1 MNLDIFNQYPFLEA
15 SRKFFDEK
23 LNIPLHAYT
32 DESLKVK
39 DALPE
44 KYKDREPFTLIKDI
58 YVTGMVDDAAF
69 ADKEGAR
76 HDELT
81 EDYEGILIFAIS
93 LSQRD
98 NNLLPTRSQLAEI
111 SRAFNQ
117 EFKFVPVVVLFKY
130 HLNDVQYLAFANTER
145 LTYKQQWREGEKAGK
160 VSILRDIDIN
170 NTHRGHIELLKQLVI
185 PTTGKDKVGTFDE
198 LYKYW
203 QKTFDVSLLNKK
215 FYKELANWYFWAV
228 KHVKFPSEPTLED
241 AEKAKKDYNS
251 MVQEHNA
258 KNVIRLL
265 TRLLFS
271 WFIKEKGLIPEELFD
286 LEALQKD
293 ILNEINPY
301 HEEKGLFQQAN
312 HESIYYKAIL
322 QNLFFASL
330 NCPIEP
336 DGEDKRKRGFR
347 GDGYGTHRG
356 IDYLMRYK
364 KYFKNPDA
372 FMKLMNETVPFLN
385 GGLFECLDDKFNH
398 VYVDGFSDQMTKGE
412 KLVVPDYLFFGYEE
426 KIDLSDEYGIKS
438 KGTKQAAV
446 KGLINLLNSYKFT
459 ITENTPI
466 EEDVALDPELLGKV
480 FENLLASYNPE
491 TKTTARKQTGSFY
504 TPREIVNYMVD
515 ESLIAYLKNAV
526 EWEEDNEKVDEKL
539 HQLSSFDDFNP
550 FEDDS
555 DKQKELVFAIDRCKI
570 LDPACGSGAFPMGAL
585 QKMVHML
592 QKLDPE
598 NKIWKEAQRRKVMEE
613 TEEAFDIEDKKE
625 REQKLI
631 EINNA
636 FDERINNPDYARKL
650 YLIENSIYGVD
661 IQPIATQISKLRFF
675 ISLVV
680 DQKSNDKPEEN
691 FNIQPLPNLE
701 TRFVAANTLIGIEK
715 PDNQGSLF
723 DTKEIHKLENE
734 LKKIRHKLFSARTKE
749 TKLKY
754 REKDEELR
762 HLIAQT
768 LKENGWPYE
777 TAEKLATWDPYDQN
791 ASSSFFDPEW
801 MFDIKRGFN
810 MVIGNPPYLGIS
822 KLKDKDLYSKL
833 GFKTYDK
840 SGDIYCLFYEKSNE
854 ILANEGVLCLI
865 TSNQWLQTNY
875 GKLLTKYFSDNLN
888 PLILINFG
896 GYKIFESATV
906 DTSIMISLNQ
916 HFTDTFYAAH
926 FKNDFSS
933 KLTIREYFDENKIKI
948 DSLREDKWIISENNN
963 RLIKE
968 EIRDS
973 TVLLK
978 HLNISILR
986 GLLTGLNK
994 AFIIT
999 SNLKDELIR
1008 KNPKNS
1014 QIIKP
1019 ILRGRDVHKYA
1030 INWAGLYL
1038 IVTKNEIDI
1047 NNYPEILKHLESFG
1061 DKIKERSDQGK
1072 NWWNLRACNYYDV
1085 FKEPKI
1091 IYPETS
1097 VRRSEFFIDKDGF
1110 YIDKTC
1116 FMIVGEKLKYLQAIL
1131 SSSLMEWYL
1140 ESELRL
1146 LGKKSIQYSKQFI
1159 GEIPIAITKE
1169 KYEITISF
1177 LVDIIIQSK
1186 KSFKSH
1192 FQLLETISGAIV
1204 FEIYFENHMKER
1216 KIEVLDLVM
1225 EDIKAV
1231 WSRYPELNYEDEEAF
1246 EMLPDAQKDEII
1258 DALHQKWTDPE
1269 NEVVKRMAQFKE
1281 KSPDILKVIMESGE

>member
-1 MNLDIFNQYPFLEA
+1 MNLTIFNQHSLLDA
-15 SRKFFDEK
+15 SRKFFEE
-23 LNIPLHAYT
+23 LNIPLHSYA
-32 DESLKVK
+32 DEALTAK

-44 KYKDREPFTLIKDI
+44 KYKDREPFTLIEEI

-69 ADKEGAR
+69 ADKEGAK

-81 EDYEGILIFAIS
+81 EDYEGILILTAN
-93 LSQRD
+93 LKQRE

-117 EFKFVPVVVLFKY
+117 DFKYVPVVVLFKY

-271 WFIKEKGLIPEELFD
+271 WFIKEKGLIPDELFD
-286 LEALQKD
+286 LKVLQKD

-364 KYFKNPDA
+364 KHFKNPDA
-372 FMKLMNETVPFLN
+372 FMKLMTETVPFLN

-723 DTKEIHKLENE
+723 DTREIQELENE
-734 LKKIRHKLFSARTKE
+734 LKKIRHKLFSARTKD

-754 REKDEELR
+754 RKKDKELR
-762 HLIAQT
+762 HRIAQT
-768 LKENGWPYE
+768 LKENGWPSE
-777 TAEKLATWDPYDQN
+777 TAEKLAAWDPYDQN

-801 MFDIKRGFN
+801 MFDIKKGFDV
-810 MVIGNPPYLGIS
+810 VIGNPPYLIIP
-822 KLKDKDLYSKL
+822 KEQYVKLYSKYKYQEGKPDLYRLFVEWASEVLNL
-833 GFKTYDK
+833 GGSFSFITPNTFLTIPNAKKLRNYILNEFTIKKLVSFDQMVFESVSVNSLVFIFTKYRKRKSYGAKILIINYENDIKNANYNLVDPKNWRNNEKCEFNIFIDKKSIKILDIIESGAYKLEDLNFSVSLGAQQYHNSIHSTHQISRKVLHSNKKLNENYILELGGKNIKLFNILDTGNKSYVDFSKDFYTKPDKRYFEGPRIVFREITGKTIISSYTEDKFVVSKSCYSIIGKKVDLKKLQLTLSSLLIGYWVNNSGDK
-840 SGDIYCLFYEKSNE
+840 SKQRLFPRITKNTIKKVPIKLWQKSMMAFLLHDIISEKAESGLF
-854 ILANEGVLCLI
+854 
-865 TSNQWLQTNY
+865 
-875 GKLLTKYFSDNLN
+875 LLF
-888 PLILINFG
+888 
-896 GYKIFESATV
+896 
-906 DTSIMISLNQ
+906 
-916 HFTDTFYAAH
+916 
-926 FKNDFSS
+926 
-933 KLTIREYFDENKIKI
+933 NKIKDAIIFNLYFADHMQERSI
-948 DSLREDKWIISENNN
+948 DVLEYVERD
-963 RLIKE
+963 IKE
-968 EIRDS
+968 
-973 TVLLK
+973 
-978 HLNISILR
+978 
-986 GLLTGLNK
+986 
-994 AFIIT
+994 
-999 SNLKDELIR
+999 
-1008 KNPKNS
+1008 
-1014 QIIKP
+1014 
-1019 ILRGRDVHKYA
+1019 
-1030 INWAGLYL
+1030 
-1038 IVTKNEIDI
+1038 
-1047 NNYPEILKHLESFG
+1047 
-1061 DKIKERSDQGK
+1061 
-1072 NWWNLRACNYYDV
+1072 
-1085 FKEPKI
+1085 
-1091 IYPETS
+1091 
-1097 VRRSEFFIDKDGF
+1097 
-1110 YIDKTC
+1110 
-1116 FMIVGEKLKYLQAIL
+1116 
-1131 SSSLMEWYL
+1131 
-1140 ESELRL
+1140 
-1146 LGKKSIQYSKQFI
+1146 
-1159 GEIPIAITKE
+1159 
-1169 KYEITISF
+1169 
-1177 LVDIIIQSK
+1177 
-1186 KSFKSH
+1186 
-1192 FQLLETISGAIV
+1192 
-1204 FEIYFENHMKER
+1204 
-1216 KIEVLDLVM
+1216 
-1225 EDIKAV
+1225 V
-1231 WSRYPELNYEDEEAF
+1231 WTRYPELNYEDEEAF
-1246 EMLPDAQKDEII
+1246 EKLPDTQKDEII
-1258 DALHQKWTDPE
+1258 DALHQKWSDPE

-1281 KSPDILKVIMESGE
+1281 KSRDILKVIIENTN